1 MSQKI
6 SLKQPNRYSQNSPE
20 CRIWTLEFQ
29 KFSIYFSLTAI
40 SDILQQYGAFEK
52 IKYRNRKKKKYI
64 YINSFNCSK
73 IKQYTK
79 EQSENCALGI
89 PNMLTIHTNRKLC
102 SWHPKYAHNTYK
114 LKIVFLASQICSQ
127 YIQTENCALG
137 IPNMLTIHT

>member
-1 MSQKI
+1 LGKKI
-6 SLKQPNRYSQNSPE
+6 
-20 CRIWTLEFQ
+20 
-29 KFSIYFSLTAI
+29 
-40 SDILQQYGAFEK
+40 
-52 IKYRNRKKKKYI
+52 YI

-114 LKIVFLASQICSQ
+114 QKIVLLASQICSQ

-137 IPNMLTIHT
+137 IPNMLTIHTIRKLCSWLAPPLEKFWNSRVQILHSGEFWEYLLGCLKEIFVTCSPILY